1 MFKTESPVGFR
12 RCLQQK
18 LERMQGK
25 VVESCFAS
33 TDAAALNL
41 KCRKTK
47 HEREP
52 KLLSWHDQKTTTLA
66 TTTTTTTTATKNL
79 QQRKI
84 LLSCFSKADFLLLL
98 KNEKKGFVKKFER
111 APNLICRKKD
121 FFLKSK
127 IKRRYDFSPIVI

>member
-66 TTTTTTTTATKNL
+66 TTTTTIATKKLETAKNPAIL
-79 QQRKI
+79 FQQSR
-84 LLSCFSKADFLLLL
+84 FS
-98 KNEKKGFVKKFER
+98 
-111 APNLICRKKD
+111 
-121 FFLKSK
+121 S
-127 IKRRYDFSPIVI
+127 ST

>member
-1 MFKTESPVGFR
+1 
-12 RCLQQK
+12 
-18 LERMQGK
+18 MQGK

-66 TTTTTTTTATKNL
+66 TTTTTAKKLATAKNPAIL
-79 QQRKI
+79 FQQSR
-84 LLSCFSKADFLLLL
+84 FS
-98 KNEKKGFVKKFER
+98 
-111 APNLICRKKD
+111 
-121 FFLKSK
+121 S
-127 IKRRYDFSPIVI
+127 ST